1 MYMAKRS
8 VKRMMI
14 AGMLTWILALATG
27 VSAEDGVTESTVL
40 IGVEGFTGSFS
51 ADEENL
57 GFEVAMKRTND
68 QGGVHGRKMVL
79 KGYERKGG
87 TPGATANA
95 KRLVEEDRAFCL
107 FNFGG
112 MPLAM
117 ALTPYVMEKRV
128 PYLFPHQ
135 GSDTLAGKRYI
146 FTSYPFYKG
155 ESDMMLKYLS
165 EKRGFKKMAVLY
177 ADNAYGYI
185 FRDKL
190 RENSTR
196 LGYQVVSEQSI
207 KEMKPADLQKEIQ
220 ELKSAGPEAVIMALY
235 VEQAQKAMEAKGKL
249 DWRNV
254 TLVSTGPLTD
264 EEHLNIAGGYGEGTI
279 GLCLYPDPEMS
290 QQPGVVEYRQ
300 MMKKY
305 CPDKKLNRYSLYGYV
320 FGKLVVEGLKS
331 AGREITREGFIDA
344 MESIKNWQSGGIIPP
359 VSFSKTDH
367 HAQSAGFI
375 VELKGGKFQS
385 LTDWIETE

>member
-1 MYMAKRS
+1 MAKRS
-8 VKRMMI
+8 IMI
-14 AGMLTWILALATG
+14 AGILAWMLVLAAI
-27 VSAEDGVTESTVL
+27 VSAEDGVTDSSIL
-40 IGVEGFTGSFS
+40 IGIEGFTGSFS

-57 GFEVAMKRTND
+57 GFEIAMKSIND
-68 QGGVHGRKMVL
+68 QGGVHGRKMAL

-95 KRLVEEDRAFCL
+95 KRLVEEDRVFCL

-117 ALTPYVMEKRV
+117 ALTPYVMEKKV

-146 FTSYPFYKG
+146 FTSFPFYKG
-155 ESDMMLKYLS
+155 ESDMMLRYLS

-190 RENSTR
+190 KENSQK
-196 LGYQVVSEQSI
+196 LGYQVVGEQSI

-220 ELKSAGPEAVIMALY
+220 ELKNAGPEAVIMALY

-264 EEHLNIAGGYGEGTI
+264 EEHLNIVGGYGEGTI
-279 GLCLYPDPEMS
+279 GLCLYPDPETS
-290 QQPGVVEYRQ
+290 QQLGVVEYRQ
-300 MMKKY
+300 MMKRY
-305 CPDKKLNRYSLYGYV
+305 YPDKKLNRYSLYGYV
-320 FGKLVVEGLKS
+320 FGKLVVEGMKGATRTL
-331 AGREITREGFIDA
+331 TREGFIDA

-375 VELKGGKFQS
+375 VELKGGKFQP
-385 LTDWIETE
+385 LTDWMETE